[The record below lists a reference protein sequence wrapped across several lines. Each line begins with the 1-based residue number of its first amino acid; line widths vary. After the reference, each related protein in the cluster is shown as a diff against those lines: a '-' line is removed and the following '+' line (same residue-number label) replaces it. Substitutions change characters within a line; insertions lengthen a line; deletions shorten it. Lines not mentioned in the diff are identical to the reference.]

1 MKYSVKTYLIENKDW
16 WVTKKD
22 LSNLKQK
29 DEFEARDLYDR
40 MLKMF
45 QDKDW
50 TTPSNMT
57 WWLKKAESLDRMR
70 NPKGR
75 G

>member
-40 MLKMF
+40 MLKIF

-50 TTPSNMT
+50 PTPSNMT
-57 WWLKKAESLDRMR
+57 WWLKKAESLDKMR
-70 NPKGR
+70 NPKR
-75 G
+75 RT

>member
-45 QDKDW
+45 
-50 TTPSNMT
+50 
-57 WWLKKAESLDRMR
+57 KK
-70 NPKGR
+70 K
-75 G
+75 